1 MRKTT
6 LLLSAGLLAGL
17 LLAASVWGVT
27 RAQEP
32 TTETLLC
39 FRKGADAY
47 CAPRRLNLA
56 GGLTDRLRGA
66 LEALV
71 AGPAPEDQ
79 AAGVWSALPEDAK
92 LVKVVV
98 EGNRVS
104 VYLVLPET
112 YLEKQFNPLLSD
124 QLVEQIV
131 KTLHP
136 FRSEIMNTAGVQ
148 ANSPGDRL
156 IVHILAQDPWDPAL
170 PFRDLSYFLFEPPV
184 EHKLRGGEG
193 ERGRQGDKGKTSP
206 RPPVALSP
214 HLPVAEGFLAGKTIY
229 VSAGHGWYWN
239 AGFEEWLTQR
249 PVWENLVED
258 FNNAEVVN
266 QYLLPYLYNAGA
278 DVWTVRE
285 RDLNTQEITVT
296 ADSPAFVQVGEWLAP
311 TETITGS
318 SLIFPWHYAP
328 ASATATVT
336 ATWTFTP
343 AETARYAVYVW
354 YAQGPDR
361 APDARYRIAHAGGV
375 TERLVDQTVHG
386 WTWRYLGTFP
396 FHADQPASVSLTN
409 VSDVPDRIV
418 TAGAVRIGGG
428 MGSELGGGEPASPE
442 VSGRPRWEEA
452 SRYWTR
458 FQGAP
463 ASVYD
468 PISWGN
474 DVFDDVT
481 ARSRYAEWEKPAGE
495 DAVFISWHTNGS
507 YSHQVQGTESYVYDG
522 TRGGIWTPGSDLLQY
537 FTHRTLVDDIR
548 AAWDPNWTDGGMQA
562 DNFGEVR
569 QLETMP
575 GVLLEVAYHDVGEEA
590 NALLDPRFARL
601 SARATYR
608 GIVRY
613 FAYRDQVE
621 PVFLPEPPA
630 GLAVRNSEPG
640 GVALTWLPSPTDG
653 DGPLGSAATS
663 YRVYTSHDGFAWGD
677 GVDVAGTSYTLTDVA
692 PGELIFV
699 RVTGVNAGGE
709 SLPSPTLAA
718 RGSQDGRAPI
728 LLVEAFDRNDRSFT
742 TWQDDGVSI
751 ADSEETGPSRRLFA
765 DRTNR
770 RDYVIQ
776 HGMAIT
782 RPFGSA
788 TRNMLFSAQTSEV
801 SVGDSTTP
809 SVIGAS
815 RPDTRSLTEKPR
827 RSSALVH
834 LHDYAIVDWMSGE
847 ESSPEEATPV
857 GASTIALS
865 QVEQALLTGYV
876 KRGGSLFISG
886 AEIGLDLVQRGK
898 GPAFYEDVLKAYYQ
912 GSNTFKRNWRPY
924 PNKVMPSSGGLF
936 DGLDIFRFD
945 DGTHGTYDADRV
957 DYFLPLPEDRR
968 AKSALVYQAGI
979 GHAGLTWDSGGCARL
994 VYFAFPFETIYP
1006 AGVRQAVMTRAM
1018 DYLDA
1023 CGPPPRHVTYLP
1035 LVSQGE

>member
-1 MRKTT
+1 MLMIGEIKMAT
-6 LLLSAGLLAGL
+6 
-17 LLAASVWGVT
+17 V
-27 RAQEP
+27 
-32 TTETLLC
+32 
-39 FRKGADAY
+39 AY
-47 CAPRRLNLA
+47 AHIE
-56 GGLTDRLRGA
+56 LTDEG
-66 LEALV
+66 V
-71 AGPAPEDQ
+71 PVIAGTQTKMEQVVLDHLAHDWD
-79 AAGVWSALPEDAK
+79 AGEIHRQHPHLSLAQIHSALAYYYDHQAEMDRQIE
-92 LVKVVV
+92 
-98 EGNRVS
+98 EG
-104 VYLVLPET
+104 
-112 YLEKQFNPLLSD
+112 
-124 QLVEQIV
+124 
-131 KTLHP
+131 
-136 FRSEIMNTAGVQ
+136 
-148 ANSPGDRL
+148 
-156 IVHILAQDPWDPAL
+156 
-170 PFRDLSYFLFEPPV
+170 
-184 EHKLRGGEG
+184 LR
-193 ERGRQGDKGKTSP
+193 Q
-206 RPPVALSP
+206 
-214 HLPVAEGFLAGKTIY
+214 VAEI
-229 VSAGHGWYWN
+229 
-239 AGFEEWLTQR
+239 
-249 PVWENLVED
+249 
-258 FNNAEVVN
+258 
-266 QYLLPYLYNAGA
+266 
-278 DVWTVRE
+278 RE
-285 RDLNTQEITVT
+285 
-296 ADSPAFVQVGEWLAP
+296 
-311 TETITGS
+311 
-318 SLIFPWHYAP
+318 
-328 ASATATVT
+328 
-336 ATWTFTP
+336 
-343 AETARYAVYVW
+343 
-354 YAQGPDR
+354 
-361 APDARYRIAHAGGV
+361 
-375 TERLVDQTVHG
+375 
-386 WTWRYLGTFP
+386 
-396 FHADQPASVSLTN
+396 
-409 VSDVPDRIV
+409 
-418 TAGAVRIGGG
+418 
-428 MGSELGGGEPASPE
+428 
-442 VSGRPRWEEA
+442 
-452 SRYWTR
+452 
-458 FQGAP
+458 
-463 ASVYD
+463 
-468 PISWGN
+468 
-474 DVFDDVT
+474 
-481 ARSRYAEWEKPAGE
+481 
-495 DAVFISWHTNGS
+495 
-507 YSHQVQGTESYVYDG
+507 
-522 TRGGIWTPGSDLLQY
+522 
-537 FTHRTLVDDIR
+537 
-548 AAWDPNWTDGGMQA
+548 
-562 DNFGEVR
+562 
-569 QLETMP
+569 
-575 GVLLEVAYHDVGEEA
+575 
-590 NALLDPRFARL
+590 
-601 SARATYR
+601 
-608 GIVRY
+608 
-613 FAYRDQVE
+613 
-621 PVFLPEPPA
+621 
-630 GLAVRNSEPG
+630 GL
-640 GVALTWLPSPTDG
+640 
-653 DGPLGSAATS
+653 
-663 YRVYTSHDGFAWGD
+663 
-677 GVDVAGTSYTLTDVA
+677 
-692 PGELIFV
+692 
-699 RVTGVNAGGE
+699 GE

-968 AKSALVYQAGI
+968 AKSALLYQAGI